1 MNLMTLGGWMMWP
14 LLAVSIMAL
23 AVIVERALAF
33 AACPLPD
40 EALDRQL
47 QAALRQGDV
56 APVAERMRAVPLL
69 QNFAGI
75 MAAPALPKRETAL
88 RLAGEQILGQLERR
102 LSLLA
107 TLARL
112 APLMGLLGTITGM
125 IGTFS
130 HIASATAGVDMTLL
144 AAGIWQAL
152 ITTAAGL
159 CIAIPAQ
166 FSLSVFSGR
175 ARRVARMLDAAGN
188 TALMVEAGAA
198 APGPEREGA

>member
-1 MNLMTLGGWMMWP
+1 MNIMTLGGWMMWP
-14 LLAVSIMAL
+14 LLAVSVMAL

-40 EALDRQL
+40 GPLDGQI
-47 QAALRQGDV
+47 QAALRQGDI
-56 APVAERMRAVPLL
+56 APVAKRMRAVPLL
-69 QNFAGI
+69 REFATL
-75 MAAPALPKRETAL
+75 MDAPGLPRREAAL
-88 RLAGEQILGQLERR
+88 RLAGEQALGRLERR
-102 LSLLA
+102 LALLS

-125 IGTFS
+125 IGTFA
-130 HIASATAGVDMTLL
+130 HIAEASTGVDMTLL

-175 ARRVARMLDAAGN
+175 ARRVAQMLDAAGN
-188 TALMVEAGAA
+188 TALMIEAGGT
-198 APGPEREGA
+198 GPEREGA

>member
-1 MNLMTLGGWMMWP
+1 
-14 LLAVSIMAL
+14 
-23 AVIVERALAF
+23 
-33 AACPLPD
+33 
-40 EALDRQL
+40 
-47 QAALRQGDV
+47 
-56 APVAERMRAVPLL
+56 MRAVPLL

-75 MAAPALPKRETAL
+75 MAAPALPKREAAL
-88 RLAGEQILGQLERR
+88 RLAGEQTLGQLERR

-130 HIASATAGVDMTLL
+130 HIASAPAGVDMTLL